1 MARDYRPRRS
11 PETLPPPMLESS
23 SARHKRQEEQRT
35 SRNAWL
41 VMLLVIGA
49 MVGGYW
55 VINHFANSGL
65 KSGSQQMQQQAVA
78 EVDSTGESESV
89 VILSDPQP
97 EALEERIELP
107 EANTPLQ
114 APEAVALSETEV
126 IPEAP
131 KEIRAQALEVPS
143 DEQIYGEPKKNFYS
157 ELKDLEVIPDDTTPE
172 PVALEKPKYILAGS
186 FFSESAALRAQS
198 RLAQHEQKLKIRSTV
213 RKDGKHI
220 YALYTEPYYDRLEL
234 NKRKNQ
240 LRKLG
245 ASVMELEYKSESR

>member
-1 MARDYRPRRS
+1 MARDYRPRRA

-65 KSGSQQMQQQAVA
+65 KSGSQQIKQAVA
-78 EVDSTGESESV
+78 EIDLTDESESV

-97 EALEERIELP
+97 EQVEEQIELP
-107 EANTPLQ
+107 AESSLLQ
-114 APEAVALSETEV
+114 EPEESQSSETQ
-126 IPEAP
+126 PASDAP
-131 KEIRAQALEVPS
+131 REIRAQALDVPS

-186 FFSESAALRAQS
+186 FFSESAALRAQR
-198 RLAQHEQKLKIRSTV
+198 RLAQYEQKLKIRATV

-245 ASVMELEYKSESR
+245 ASVMELEYKSDSRE

>member
-1 MARDYRPRRS
+1 MARDYRPRHS
-11 PETLPPPMLESS
+11 SETLPPPMLESS

-65 KSGSQQMQQQAVA
+65 KSGSQQMKQAVA
-78 EVDSTGESESV
+78 EVDSIDENESV

-97 EALEERIELP
+97 ETLEERIELP
-107 EANTPLQ
+107 EQSASLQ
-114 APEAVALSETEV
+114 EPEESVS
-126 IPEAP
+126 EAP
-131 KEIRAQALEVPS
+131 REIHAQALEVPS

-186 FFSESAALRAQS
+186 FFSESAALRAQR
-198 RLAQHEQKLKIRSTV
+198 RLAQYEQKLKIRTTV

-245 ASVMELEYKSESR
+245 ASVMELEYKSASRE